1 MPAGPGKRNLEVRS
15 QMQNMIVEEDE
26 NENSQG
32 DLRERMKKRTV
43 KAEDEYED
51 VF

>member
-1 MPAGPGKRNLEVRS
+1 MPASKRNLEVK
-15 QMQNMIVEEDE
+15 QNIIVEEDE
-26 NENSQG
+26 NEHSQG
-32 DLRERMKKRTV
+32 DLRERKKKRTV

>member
-1 MPAGPGKRNLEVRS
+1 MPAAKRNLEVK
-15 QMQNMIVEEDE
+15 QNIIVEEDE
-26 NENSQG
+26 NEHSQG
-32 DLRERMKKRTV
+32 DLRERIKKRTV